1 MYDFT
6 IIKRPPYLD
15 KGGSGQSKKI
25 YFSSTDHVEVYFWL
39 TGGFDMWIPADGNME
54 DQIDRTSEV
63 VLAYVFNRIR

>member
-1 MYDFT
+1 MYDAPLN
-6 IIKRPPYLD
+6 KRPSVLGKD
-15 KGGSGQSKKI
+15 GSGQSKKF

-63 VLAYVFNRIR
+63 VLAYVFNRVR